1 MVHKS
6 RARSSGLFLM
16 ELNIAILFFSVAS
29 AVCLEFF
36 VKSHLL
42 SLDSD
47 ILTRSVNE
55 CSNVAEI
62 ICTSEGLES
71 GVSLLQQQYPLG
83 KYPDS
88 GELTILINSLYST
101 ASSEDAPADKSAE
114 EIIHIFFDDTFSQC
128 RESSAFY
135 IMNIH
140 LTCKEQ
146 MIHAVLQIYENT
158 NVAEKGEPVYLMEAK
173 HHIARRTEK

>member
-16 ELNIAILFFSVAS
+16 ELIIAILFFSVAS

-55 CSNVAEI
+55 CSSAAEI
-62 ICTSEGLES
+62 LCTAESLEN
-71 GVSLLQQQYPLG
+71 GIFLLQQRYPEG
-83 KYPDS
+83 KYPSSDS
-88 GELTILINSLYST
+88 LTILVDSLSSVST
-101 ASSEDAPADKSAE
+101 QESADNSSEE
-114 EIIHIFFDDTFSQC
+114 TIQIFFDDSFSQC
-128 RESSAFY
+128 RESSALY
-135 IMNIH
+135 IMDVH
-140 LTCKEQ
+140 LTCREQ
-146 MIHAVLQIYENT
+146 MVDVVLQIYENT
-158 NVAEKGEPVYLMEAK
+158 NVGEKGSPIYLMETR

>member
-1 MVHKS
+1 M
-6 RARSSGLFLM
+6 
-16 ELNIAILFFSVAS
+16 
-29 AVCLEFF
+29 
-36 VKSHLL
+36 
-42 SLDSD
+42 
-47 ILTRSVNE
+47 
-55 CSNVAEI
+55 
-62 ICTSEGLES
+62 
-71 GVSLLQQQYPLG
+71 LQQQYPLG

>member
-16 ELNIAILFFSVAS
+16 ELIIAILFFSVAS

-55 CSNVAEI
+55 CSGAAEI
-62 ICTSEGLES
+62 LCTSESLEN
-71 GVSLLQQQYPLG
+71 GIFLLQRRYPRG
-83 KYPDS
+83 KYPSSDNMTALVDS
-88 GELTILINSLYST
+88 LSSVSTQESADNFSEETIQ
-101 ASSEDAPADKSAE
+101 
-114 EIIHIFFDDTFSQC
+114 IFFDDSFSQC

-135 IMNIH
+135 IMDIH
-140 LTCKEQ
+140 LTCREQ
-146 MIHAVLQIYENT
+146 MVDAVLQIYENT
-158 NVAEKGEPVYLMEAK
+158 NVGEKGSPIYLMETR

>member
-16 ELNIAILFFSVAS
+16 ELIIAILFFSVAS

-55 CSNVAEI
+55 CSSAAEI
-62 ICTSEGLES
+62 LCTAESLEN
-71 GVSLLQQQYPLG
+71 GISLLQQRYPEG
-83 KYPDS
+83 KYPSSDS
-88 GELTILINSLYST
+88 LTVLVGSLSSVST
-101 ASSEDAPADKSAE
+101 QESADNSSEE
-114 EIIHIFFDDTFSQC
+114 TIQIFFDDSFSQC

-135 IMNIH
+135 IMDVH
-140 LTCKEQ
+140 LTCREQ
-146 MIHAVLQIYENT
+146 MVDVVLQIYENT
-158 NVAEKGEPVYLMEAK
+158 NVGEKGSPIYLMETR